1 MSKVITAEQAAALI
15 KDGATIGASA
25 ITLAGWPEE
34 IAIAI
39 EKRFL
44 ETGKP
49 KGLMA
54 VHASGIGDWGTRGM
68 AHFAHSGLVKR
79 WMGGHC
85 GLAPT
90 FANMIL
96 ESKLEAYCLPQ
107 GTIAQLWREIAAKRP
122 GVITK
127 TGLHTFVDPRVEGG
141 KLNSVTK
148 EDYVKVIEI
157 DGEEWMFYRT
167 FPVDVALIRG
177 SVGDERG
184 NLTMDLEGGL
194 AECLPLAQAAKNSG
208 GIVIAQVEYLAQAE
222 SLHPRHV
229 RVPGVLVDY
238 VVVAKPENHWQSA
251 GTYFNP
257 AFAGDIKVPM
267 EALPDLPLNERLFI
281 ARRAAME
288 LRPNTVVN
296 LGIGIPDGI
305 PTVAGHEG
313 VADMMTLT
321 TEFGAV
327 GGIPAGGK
335 DFGMDTD
342 AEASVEQQVQFDWYD
357 GGGID
362 LTFLSAAEVDREGNV
377 NVSKFGVKLEGPGG
391 FINISQNAKKVIYC
405 GAMMAGGLKVA
416 GKDGKLVILQEG
428 KKRKFVNKVE
438 QITFSGKYALMTK
451 QPVLYVTDRAV
462 FELQDGGLTLIE
474 IAPGI
479 DLQKDVLAVMDFAP
493 TISPNL
499 KPMPSEIFNP
509 TWGKLKQHI
518 ESVTEEDV
526 KPEPVLA

>member
-1 MSKVITAEQAAALI
+1 MSKVITAEKAASLI
-15 KDGATIGASA
+15 KDGATLGASA

-49 KGLMA
+49 EGLMV
-54 VHASGIGDWGTRGM
+54 VHASGIGDWKTRGM
-68 AHFAHSGLVKR
+68 QHFAHEGLVRR
-79 WMGGHC
+79 WMGGHT
-85 GLAPT
+85 GLAPD
-90 FANMIL
+90 FARMIL
-96 ESKLEAYCLPQ
+96 ESELEAYCLPQ
-107 GTIAQLWREIAAKRP
+107 GTVAQLWREIASKRP

-127 TGLHTFVDPRVEGG
+127 TGLHTFIDPRVEGG

-148 EDYVKVIEI
+148 EDYVKVIEL
-157 DGEEWMFYRT
+157 DGQEWMFYPT
-167 FPVDVALIRG
+167 FPVDVAIIRG

-184 NLTMDLEGGL
+184 NLTMNLEGGF

-208 GIVIAQVEYLAQAE
+208 GIVIAQVEYLAQGE
-222 SLHPRHV
+222 TLPPRHV

-251 GTYFNP
+251 ATYFNP
-257 AFAGDIKVPM
+257 AFAGTVRVPV
-267 EALPDLPLNERLFI
+267 EALRYLPVNERLFM

-288 LRPNTVVN
+288 LRLNIVVN
-296 LGIGIPDGI
+296 LGIGVPDGI
-305 PTVAGHEG
+305 PIVAGHEG

-321 TEFGAV
+321 TEFGAI
-327 GGIPAGGK
+327 GGIPAGGH
-335 DFGMDTD
+335 DFGMVTN
-342 AEASVEQQVQFDWYD
+342 AEANVEHQVQFDWYD

-362 LTFLSAAEVDREGNV
+362 VAFLSAAEVDREGNV
-377 NVSKFGVKLEGPGG
+377 NVSRFGPKLEGPGG
-391 FINISQNAKKVIYC
+391 FINIAQHAKKLVYC

-438 QITFSGKYALMTK
+438 QITFSGKYAAMVK
-451 QPVLYVTDRAV
+451 QPVLFVTDRAV
-462 FELQDGGLTLIE
+462 FKLQDGGLMLIE
-474 IAPGI
+474 IAPGV
-479 DLQKDVLAVMDFAP
+479 DLEKNVLAMMDFAP
-493 TISPNL
+493 KISPNL
-499 KPMPSEIFNP
+499 KLMPGEIFNP

-518 ESVTEEDV
+518 ESVTEKDV
-526 KPEPVLA
+526 KPEPLVA